1 MRERTLTASFA
12 LAIILLL
19 VRGAA
24 VAAENKNLLVLDKNI
39 SAEELK
45 RTMEGFSAQLGV
57 KCVFCHVGEMYEK
70 DDRKQKSDARK
81 MIKLVMEMKGRK
93 AEFFKSTVK
102 DNAITCALC
111 HRGKPQPEAFIP

>member
-1 MRERTLTASFA
+1 MRQRSLLKA
-12 LAIILLL
+12 LAIICLLL
-19 VRGAA
+19 CAGA
-24 VAAENKNLLVLDKNI
+24 VDHKNLTVLDKNI
-39 SAEELK
+39 SAQELK

-57 KCVFCHVGEMYEK
+57 KCAFCHTGEMYEK

-81 MIKLVMEMKGRK
+81 MIKLVVEMKARK
-93 AEFFKSTVK
+93 GDFFKTTVK

>member
-1 MRERTLTASFA
+1 MRQRSLLSP
-12 LAIILLL
+12 LAFVAFLLIGPETY
-19 VRGAA
+19 GAA
-24 VAAENKNLLVLDKNI
+24 EHKNLTVIDKNI
-39 SAEELK
+39 SPEDLK

-57 KCVFCHVGEMYEK
+57 KCAFCHTGETYEK

-93 AEFFKSTVK
+93 GEFFKATVK
-102 DNAITCALC
+102 DNALTCALC